1 VARKPPSKEGKAN
14 YTEWRNWIYW
24 AISDDRSSAAENIL
38 RGLLAELP
46 GADPDQPWVRAVTD
60 MPKDAETRLKR
71 VLYSGGLISADYIN
85 PNDPARQSVLPSFIS
100 RSSERLK
107 ESPYPL
113 PPDEFVREGG
123 AYQGVP
129 TGEETGF
136 TAEHYRPSTGDT
148 SGPSGL
154 PEPDMAQEL
163 MSAWVRP
170 LADAGFGDQA
180 GVRAFAAKVAQFQAS
195 VNDENNLRANPEVF
209 MSDGKSY
216 LRTDWSEKL
225 TKLSNN
231 NTTKFEALLVEGQK
245 LHEELGLQPAIVTP
259 ATLLEDIQRRHA
271 YDIFSTNYFNPS
283 DQRKQQEARL
293 GMAQLAVETAQRH
306 GADAAMAISALETVW
321 GVTEEQKELIRSKLR
336 RPSTARVDYPEPMG
350 IDVGV
355 VDPAQEYGA
364 TDPGAVIEN
373 TTTVVDYVTGLLS
386 LNVAN
391 QKLSGDQAFEIL
403 QGNWNLA
410 IQALYP
416 SGGGPAVD
424 ISEFL
429 RGMSTAYVS
438 GELTFAQAM
447 DQMNNQMSVIQNAQ
461 QERTRR
467 TDDARTEYIR
477 RRENLAAGLQ
487 GIDDREEAKKR
498 DLFKMLMGLNLP
510 PSAVGATLGGAGV
523 VHDIAQR
530 AGVESP
536 EPAQIGGPINF
547 PSEFPEFDES
557 RQRLVESVDVGD
569 SETAFIRDWL
579 NQGVS

>member
-1 VARKPPSKEGKAN
+1 MARKPPSKEGKAN

-71 VLYSGGLISADYIN
+71 VLSPGGLVGTEGA
-85 PNDPARQSVLPSFIS
+85 ASVQPVIAHSLLRP
-100 RSSERLK
+100 SERLK

-129 TGEETGF
+129 TGEETDF

-163 MSAWVRP
+163 MWAWVRP

-245 LHEELGLQPAIVTP
+245 LHEELGLQPAIVNS
-259 ATLLEDIQRRHA
+259 ATLLEDMQRRNA
-271 YDIFSTNYFNPS
+271 YDIFSTNYFNPT

-336 RPSTARVDYPEPMG
+336 RPSTARVDYSEPMG
-350 IDVGV
+350 VDVGV

-373 TTTVVDYVTGLLS
+373 NTSAIDHVNDLLA

-447 DQMNNQMSVIQNAQ
+447 DQMNNQMSVIQEAQ

-477 RRENLAAGLQ
+477 RRENLASGLQ

>member
-1 VARKPPSKEGKAN
+1 MPRADAPESAWLEYYYHFTDDELRAALSVTRPYMFSTAAQLKPWKQALHEM
-14 YTEWRNWIYW
+14 
-24 AISDDRSSAAENIL
+24 AIR
-38 RGLLAELP
+38 RGGLKLGLVSHVGEPLAGLVDLP
-46 GADPDQPWVRAVTD
+46 GKVRDKLTDLVKLIAEDEPIPTRSEMISGTRDSAEVDPELDQFD
-60 MPKDAETRLKR
+60 KMPTAPTA
-71 VLYSGGLISADYIN
+71 GGL
-85 PNDPARQSVLPSFIS
+85 
-100 RSSERLK
+100 
-107 ESPYPL
+107 
-113 PPDEFVREGG
+113 
-123 AYQGVP
+123 
-129 TGEETGF
+129 
-136 TAEHYRPSTGDT
+136 
-148 SGPSGL
+148 PSGL

-245 LHEELGLQPAIVTP
+245 LHEELGLQPAIVNS
-259 ATLLEDIQRRHA
+259 ATLLQDMQRRNA

-336 RPSTARVDYPEPMG
+336 PSREPARE
-350 IDVGV
+350 
-355 VDPAQEYGA
+355 Q
-364 TDPGAVIEN
+364 TDWGKGMARDQAFMTGSETEVIEN
-373 TTTVVDYVTGLLS
+373 NKRAIDHVNDLLA

-447 DQMNNQMSVIQNAQ
+447 DQMNNQMSVIQEAQ

-477 RRENLAAGLQ
+477 RRENLASGLQ

>member
-1 VARKPPSKEGKAN
+1 MPRADAPESAWLEYYSQFTDDELRAALSVTRPYMFSTAAQLKPWKQALHDM
-14 YTEWRNWIYW
+14 
-24 AISDDRSSAAENIL
+24 AIR
-38 RGLLAELP
+38 RGGLKLGLVSTVGEPLAGLVDLP
-46 GADPDQPWVRAVTD
+46 GKVRDKLTDLVKLIAEDEPIPTRSEMISGTRDSAEVDPELDQFD
-60 MPKDAETRLKR
+60 KMPTAPTA
-71 VLYSGGLISADYIN
+71 GGL
-85 PNDPARQSVLPSFIS
+85 
-100 RSSERLK
+100 
-107 ESPYPL
+107 
-113 PPDEFVREGG
+113 
-123 AYQGVP
+123 
-129 TGEETGF
+129 
-136 TAEHYRPSTGDT
+136 
-148 SGPSGL
+148 PSGL

-163 MSAWVRP
+163 MWAWVQP

-195 VNDENNLRANPEVF
+195 VNEEKNLRANPEVF
-209 MSDGKSY
+209 MGTDGKPYPIAGSI
-216 LRTDWSEKL
+216 EKL

-245 LHEELGLQPAIVTP
+245 LHEELGLQPAIVNP

-283 DQRKQQEARL
+283 EPLQQEARL
-293 GMAQLAVETAQRH
+293 GMAELAVETAQRH

-336 RPSTARVDYPEPMG
+336 PSRGQVREQTDWGKGMARDQAFMTGSET
-350 IDVGV
+350 
-355 VDPAQEYGA
+355 E
-364 TDPGAVIEN
+364 VIEN
-373 TTTVVDYVTGLLS
+373 NTTAVDRVQRLLS

-429 RGMSTAYVS
+429 IGMSTAYVS